1 MTALAGLYAITV
13 DGTRGD
19 TLYSQVESALA
30 GGACILQYRD
40 KSGDTLRRLTE
51 AKTLLQLCD
60 AHQALL
66 IINDDIELCRRSG
79 AHGVHLGKEDRD
91 LPGARKILGKD
102 SIIGVSCYN
111 DLQRARAAADQGAD
125 YVAFGAVYRSST
137 KPSAVNAG
145 LALLREART
154 ALDLPIVAIGGIT
167 PENALPVVEA
177 GADMVAMIQGL
188 FGQEDIY
195 RAAEN
200 TSRLFKPF

>member
-51 AKTLLQLCD
+51 AKTLLKLCD
-60 AHQALL
+60 AHQVLL

-91 LPGARKILGKD
+91 LPGARKILGK
-102 SIIGVSCYN
+102 
-111 DLQRARAAADQGAD
+111 
-125 YVAFGAVYRSST
+125 
-137 KPSAVNAG
+137 
-145 LALLREART
+145 
-154 ALDLPIVAIGGIT
+154 
-167 PENALPVVEA
+167 
-177 GADMVAMIQGL
+177 
-188 FGQEDIY
+188 
-195 RAAEN
+195 
-200 TSRLFKPF
+200 

>member
-30 GGACILQYRD
+30 GGARILQYRD
-40 KSGDTLRRLTE
+40 KSGDTLHRLTE
-51 AKTLLQLCD
+51 AQTLLQRCN

-79 AHGVHLGKEDRD
+79 AHGVHLGREDRD
-91 LPGARKILGKD
+91 LPSARKILGKD

-111 DLQRARAAADQGAD
+111 DLQRAHAAADQGAD
-125 YVAFGAVYRSST
+125 YVAFGTVYPSST

>member
-1 MTALAGLYAITV
+1 M
-13 DGTRGD
+13 
-19 TLYSQVESALA
+19 
-30 GGACILQYRD
+30 
-40 KSGDTLRRLTE
+40 
-51 AKTLLQLCD
+51 
-60 AHQALL
+60 
-66 IINDDIELCRRSG
+66 
-79 AHGVHLGKEDRD
+79 
-91 LPGARKILGKD
+91 
-102 SIIGVSCYN
+102 
-111 DLQRARAAADQGAD
+111 
-125 YVAFGAVYRSST
+125 AFGAVYRSST